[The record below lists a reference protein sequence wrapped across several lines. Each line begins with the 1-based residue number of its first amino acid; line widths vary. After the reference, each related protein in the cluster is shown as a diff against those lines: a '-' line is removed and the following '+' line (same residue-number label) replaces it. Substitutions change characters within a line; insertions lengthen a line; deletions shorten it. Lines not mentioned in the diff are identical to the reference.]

1 MSARGPRESE
11 RGAALL
17 AVLLL
22 VAVLAALS
30 VTALEKVRFAT
41 RLAAN
46 NVASEQA
53 HAFALG
59 AEAFAVRRVAA
70 LSGRET
76 GGRTLGFG
84 WIGRAFP
91 IPVPGGI
98 VVARLADGGNCFNL
112 NSAAEGFVP
121 TRLTTRTLGVTQFAA
136 LMQAVGIGQADAAHV
151 AASLADWIDADAIPN
166 PGGAEDDAYTRLAT
180 PYRTANTLLSDPS
193 ELRAVAGVT
202 PAIYAALRPY
212 ICTLPST
219 ELSPLDLNTL
229 TPAQAPLVAMLL
241 PNRLPVARAA
251 QLIAARPPLGWPD
264 VSTFWKQTALDA
276 ITPDE
281 QVQQGQARLSTR
293 WFRLEL
299 DVTLG
304 DAQVRETA
312 LIDGGLSPG
321 RVVARSWGE
330 EE

>member
-1 MSARGPRESE
+1 MSAPGPRESE

-30 VTALEKVRFAT
+30 VTALEKVRLAT

-46 NVASEQA
+46 NVASEQS
-53 HAFALG
+53 HAYALG
-59 AEAFAVRRVAA
+59 AEAFAVRRVAS

-76 GGRTLGFG
+76 GGRTLAFG
-84 WIGRAFP
+84 WIGRAFT
-91 IPVPGGI
+91 IPVPGGS

-112 NSAAEGFVP
+112 NSVAAGAVP
-121 TRLTTRTLGVTQFAA
+121 TRLATRPLGVTQFAA
-136 LMQAVGIGQADAAHV
+136 LMQVLGIGQADAAHV

-166 PGGAEDDAYTRLAT
+166 PGGAEDDAYNRLAT

-202 PAIYAALRPY
+202 PALYAVLRPH

-229 TPAQAPLVAMLL
+229 TPAQAPLIAMLL
-241 PNRLPVARAA
+241 PDRLPVARAA
-251 QLIAARPPLGWPD
+251 QMIAARPPLGWAD
-264 VSTFWKQTALDA
+264 QTMFWKQAAQSGDTA
-276 ITPDE
+276 DE
-281 QVQQGQARLSTR
+281 ASQNQVQLRTR
-293 WFRLEL
+293 WFRLDL
-299 DVTLG
+299 DVSLG

-330 EE
+330 E